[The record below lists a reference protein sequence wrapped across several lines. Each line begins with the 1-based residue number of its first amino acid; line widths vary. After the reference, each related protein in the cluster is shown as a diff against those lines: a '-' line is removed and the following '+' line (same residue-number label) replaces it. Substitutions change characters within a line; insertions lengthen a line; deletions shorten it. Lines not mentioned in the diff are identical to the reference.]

1 MATVPATQD
10 DLGDVYEPAEDTYLF
25 LDALQDEKDFL
36 VALHPRIM
44 LELGPGSGVVGVF
57 ATNQLAAAGI
67 DDIVLFAVDINEQAT
82 ACTKNTASLNG
93 VSRIEIL
100 RMDLLTQV
108 RLRQQVDVL
117 LFNPPYVPTPSDE
130 VGSIGIEAAWAGG
143 KHGREVIDRVLPLVH
158 VRRLNR
164 RLAWSYSRGRT
175 CSLRGGCFT
184 WSLSLK
190 TSPTT
195 SRASCCRKDFTWRRF
210 GPEKRSTRAYPSLS
224 LRGRQRNELL
234 TSTHHP
240 TNLPCRCCPLYPRVF
255 VTIQSRS

>member
-117 LFNPPYVPTPSDE
+117 LFNPPGVFYMVVVAENKPNDIARIMLSQGFHME
-130 VGSIGIEAAWAGG
+130 
-143 KHGREVIDRVLPLVH
+143 
-158 VRRLNR
+158 VRRV
-164 RLAWSYSRGRT
+164 
-175 CSLRGGCFT
+175 
-184 WSLSLK
+184 
-190 TSPTT
+190 P
-195 SRASCCRKDFTWRRF
+195 
-210 GPEKRSTRAYPSLS
+210 P
-224 LRGRQRNELL
+224 
-234 TSTHHP
+234 
-240 TNLPCRCCPLYPRVF
+240 
-255 VTIQSRS
+255 I

>member
-158 VRRLNR
+158 DVLTPRGVFYMVVVAENKPNDIARIMLSQGFHMETIR
-164 RLAWSYSRGRT
+164 SRKA
-175 CSLRGGCFT
+175 FNE
-184 WSLSLK
+184 SLSIVK
-190 TSPTT
+190 
-195 SRASCCRKDFTWRRF
+195 FTRT
-210 GPEKRSTRAYPSLS
+210 PA
-224 LRGRQRNELL
+224 Q
-234 TSTHHP
+234 
-240 TNLPCRCCPLYPRVF
+240 
-255 VTIQSRS
+255 